1 VEAQCKHL
9 GVGRSCAGDRDSSV
23 EIHHHAGGRHLPKQG
38 SQCEEGIMSKKQ
50 KERAG
55 LLRNLLYKLAFVMT
69 DPQVM
74 ESSNA
79 ATNFRNLLAIDRWL
93 NRDLATLVA
102 RRTRPPIPAEV
113 VRANYRLHRQDE
125 LASEPAFPAEI
136 VGIGARHGAMT
147 VFARF
152 PGHAELAG
160 ESEFIIRFKDDD
172 QRLEIVEFQR
182 VDSTTGADLDTPPGA
197 LAGLYAAMITTCRN
211 ELDQWRIAMAEF
223 ENIRLE
229 PAILP
234 EPLAKPPEDA

>member
-1 VEAQCKHL
+1 
-9 GVGRSCAGDRDSSV
+9 
-23 EIHHHAGGRHLPKQG
+23 
-38 SQCEEGIMSKKQ
+38 MSKKQ

-125 LASEPAFPAEI
+125 LASEPVIPAEI
-136 VGIGARHGAMT
+136 VGIGARQAAMT

-152 PGHAELAG
+152 PNHLELPG
-160 ESEFIIRFKDDD
+160 ENEFIVGFEHND

-182 VDSTTGADLDTPPGA
+182 VDPTTGAYLDTPPGA
-197 LAGLYAAMITTCRN
+197 LAGLYAALIATCRD
-211 ELDQWRIAMAEF
+211 ELDQWRINAAHLEDI
-223 ENIRLE
+223 ELE
-229 PAILP
+229 PTKSP
-234 EPLAKPPEDA
+234 EEA

>member
-1 VEAQCKHL
+1 
-9 GVGRSCAGDRDSSV
+9 
-23 EIHHHAGGRHLPKQG
+23 
-38 SQCEEGIMSKKQ
+38 MSKKQ

-55 LLRNLLYKLAFVMT
+55 LLRDLLYKLAFVMT

-79 ATNFRNLLAIDRWL
+79 VTNFRNLLAIDRWL

-102 RRTRPPIPAEV
+102 RRTRLPIPAEV
-113 VRANYRLHRQDE
+113 VLANYRLHRQDE
-125 LASEPAFPAEI
+125 RSSEPAIPAEL
-136 VGIGARHGAMT
+136 VGLGARQGALT

-152 PGHAELAG
+152 PKHVELPG
-160 ESEFIIRFKDDD
+160 ENEFIIRFKDDD
-172 QRLEIVEFQR
+172 RRLELVEFQR
-182 VDSTTGADLDTPPGA
+182 VDATTGADLDTPPDA
-197 LAGLYAAMITTCRN
+197 LAGVYAAMITTCRN

-234 EPLAKPPEDA
+234 EPLAKQPEDA

>member
-1 VEAQCKHL
+1 MKT
-9 GVGRSCAGDRDSSV
+9 
-23 EIHHHAGGRHLPKQG
+23 
-38 SQCEEGIMSKKQ
+38 KQ

-55 LLRNLLYKLAFVMT
+55 LLRDLLYKLALVMT

-152 PGHAELAG
+152 PNHLELPG
-160 ESEFIIRFKDDD
+160 ENEFIVGFEDDD
-172 QRLEIVEFQR
+172 EF
-182 VDSTTGADLDTPPGA
+182 
-197 LAGLYAAMITTCRN
+197 
-211 ELDQWRIAMAEF
+211 
-223 ENIRLE
+223 
-229 PAILP
+229 ILT
-234 EPLAKPPEDA
+234 

>member
-1 VEAQCKHL
+1 MKT
-9 GVGRSCAGDRDSSV
+9 
-23 EIHHHAGGRHLPKQG
+23 
-38 SQCEEGIMSKKQ
+38 KQ

-55 LLRNLLYKLAFVMT
+55 LLRDLLYKLAFVMT

-113 VRANYRLHRQDE
+113 VRTNYRLHRQDE

>member
-1 VEAQCKHL
+1 MPT
-9 GVGRSCAGDRDSSV
+9 AGL
-23 EIHHHAGGRHLPKQG
+23 LPKQG
-38 SQCEEGIMSKKQ
+38 NQCKEGTMKEKQ

-197 LAGLYAAMITTCRN
+197 LAGLSAAMIAPGRN
-211 ELDQWRIAMAEF
+211 EWAKGRVQVGACCRI
-223 ENIRLE
+223 
-229 PAILP
+229 
-234 EPLAKPPEDA
+234 